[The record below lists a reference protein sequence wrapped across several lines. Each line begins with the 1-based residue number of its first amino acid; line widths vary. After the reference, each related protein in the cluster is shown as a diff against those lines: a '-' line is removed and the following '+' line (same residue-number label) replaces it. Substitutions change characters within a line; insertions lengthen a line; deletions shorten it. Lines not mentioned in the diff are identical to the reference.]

1 MNRNPSLRLACVAS
15 LSLGACACANFGHHA
30 HWAKVTPVLPVASA
44 TAAPDDG
51 AYAAAA
57 TAIERRDY
65 AEALDQLQAARERK
79 PDDVRVL
86 NAFGVVYD
94 KLGRFDLSA
103 RYYGQAKALD
113 PSSAIVEHN
122 LAYSSELQGRLA
134 TRVGLPS
141 RGAAG
146 GDRDVQ
152 SDCRAS
158 IGAGRAQD
166 QLCQ

>member
-1 MNRNPSLRLACVAS
+1 M
-15 LSLGACACANFGHHA
+15 
-30 HWAKVTPVLPVASA
+30 ASA

-122 LAYSSELQGRLA
+122 LAYSSELQGRLQPASASPVVAPPAAIVMSNPIVAPASAPGVLKTSFVNETDSPAPVAA
-134 TRVGLPS
+134 T
-141 RGAAG
+141 AA
-146 GDRDVQ
+146 
-152 SDCRAS
+152 SS
-158 IGAGRAQD
+158 I
-166 QLCQ
+166 